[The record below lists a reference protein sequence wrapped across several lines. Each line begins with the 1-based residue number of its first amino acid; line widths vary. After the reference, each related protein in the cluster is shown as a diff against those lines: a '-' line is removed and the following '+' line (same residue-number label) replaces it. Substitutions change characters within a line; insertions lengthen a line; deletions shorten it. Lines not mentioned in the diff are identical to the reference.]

1 MDWGGRQRFG
11 VSLGGPPAE
20 EFPRSND
27 RVVCLE
33 RENLMRGFPGALIG
47 AIVLAAVAGSSA
59 SAYAARM
66 DSPRASGADTPT
78 DISSLRLP
86 DPHKE
91 LRHLSKDL
99 KLSKDQRTAV
109 GSILQERAREIHLL
123 LDVQPASQ
131 EYRDTFAAKVMEDSN
146 SQIKSFLKN
155 KQKRKFNKELARGRE
170 TR

>member
-1 MDWGGRQRFG
+1 
-11 VSLGGPPAE
+11 
-20 EFPRSND
+20 
-27 RVVCLE
+27 
-33 RENLMRGFPGALIG
+33 MRGFLGALIG

-66 DSPRASGADTPT
+66 DSAARASGAETPT

-91 LRHLSKDL
+91 LRHLSRDL
-99 KLSKDQRTAV
+99 KLSKNQRTAV

-131 EYRDTFAAKVMEDSN
+131 DYRNTFAAKVMEDSN
-146 SQIKSFLKN
+146 SQIESFLKN

-170 TR
+170 AR